1 VHTLARTHHECS
13 VKVRPVDASEHSLK
27 HHKGW
32 TKRSG
37 GRMAK
42 LLYFASTVFLRAPA
56 TMDKPRCR
64 SMTAAG
70 VRSIP

>member
-1 VHTLARTHHECS
+1 
-13 VKVRPVDASEHSLK
+13 
-27 HHKGW
+27 
-32 TKRSG
+32 
-37 GRMAK
+37 MAK